1 MTTAVA
7 TITVSDRNPIS
18 KATNSAEALE
28 SPMAC
33 SATTALSSR
42 NPHPPKLTGRL
53 AASMTMQD
61 AAASEARPMFG
72 ARSLAS
78 AT

>member
-1 MTTAVA
+1 
-7 TITVSDRNPIS
+7 
-18 KATNSAEALE
+18 
-28 SPMAC
+28 MAC
-33 SATTALSSR
+33 SATTALNSR
-42 NPHPPKLTGRL
+42 SPHPPKLTGRL

-72 ARSLAS
+72 ARSFAS